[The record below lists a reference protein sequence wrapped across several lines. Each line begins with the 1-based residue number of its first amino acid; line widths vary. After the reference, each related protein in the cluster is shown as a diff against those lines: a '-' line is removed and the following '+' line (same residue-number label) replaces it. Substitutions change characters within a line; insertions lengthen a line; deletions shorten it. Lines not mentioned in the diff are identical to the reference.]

1 MSACDPQV
9 ALDVGL
15 DAALEKKV
23 WSPVLVAALLAAC
36 SAKQGEAP
44 EGPAPASAPN
54 VEWKLVTTWPKNLP
68 ALGTAPEKLAE
79 LVAAMS
85 AGRFQIK
92 VYAAGELV
100 PALEVFDA
108 VSQGNAE
115 MGHGAAYYWRG
126 KVPMAAFFTTVPFG
140 MTAQEMNGWLRYGGG
155 LELWRELYA
164 PFGLVPLPAGNS
176 GVQMAGWFNKEI
188 NSLADLQGLKMRIPG
203 LGAEVVNRLGATA
216 VNLPGGEIMP
226 ALQSGVIDATEWV
239 GPWNDL
245 AFGFHKVAKFY
256 YGPGFHEPSS
266 ALETIV
272 GKEKF
277 EALPSGM
284 QAAVENACMAE
295 NGYMLSEFTA
305 ANGAAQ
311 TVLTERHGVR
321 IGSFPDDVMR
331 AAFAVAEDVLAE
343 TAAEGELARRIYDSW
358 TAFRREALARGPYA
372 EQGYMNKRALGG

>member
-1 MSACDPQV
+1 MEWSRGASAV
-9 ALDVGL
+9 A
-15 DAALEKKV
+15 
-23 WSPVLVAALLAAC
+23 VAALGVALLGGCAPKQEQTAA
-36 SAKQGEAP
+36 AA
-44 EGPAPASAPN
+44 APAGAAT

-85 AGRFQIK
+85 AERFRIK

-126 KVPMAAFFTTVPFG
+126 KAPMAAFFTTVPFG

-203 LGAEVVNRLGATA
+203 LGGEVFGRAGGTA
-216 VNLPGGEIMP
+216 VTLPGSEIFT
-226 ALQSGVIDATEWV
+226 ALQTGVVDAAEWV
-239 GPWNDL
+239 SPYNDL
-245 AFGFHKVAKFY
+245 AFGLQEIAQFY
-256 YGPGFHEPSS
+256 YYPGWHEPG
-266 ALETIV
+266 ATLEAIVNADAWAALPADLRTMLET
-272 GKEKF
+272 
-277 EALPSGM
+277 AC
-284 QAAVENACMAE
+284 QAVNQDV
-295 NGYMLSEFTA
+295 LDEFTA
-305 ANGAAQ
+305 RNAAAMR
-311 TVLTERHGVR
+311 TLVEEHGVQVR
-321 IGSFPDDVMR
+321 RLPN
-331 AAFAVAEDVLAE
+331 DVLARLRE
-343 TAAEGELARRIYDSW
+343 ISAQVLAEQAGDDALGRRILASYQTFLADVRGYHAQSEQAYINAREAAAE
-358 TAFRREALARGPYA
+358 
-372 EQGYMNKRALGG
+372 

>member
-1 MSACDPQV
+1 MIVEWVDWKRGAT
-9 ALDVGL
+9 A
-15 DAALEKKV
+15 
-23 WSPVLVAALLAAC
+23 VAATAFAAAFLGGC
-36 SAKQGEAP
+36 AAEEDQTT
-44 EGPAPASAPN
+44 GPASPASAPT

-126 KVPMAAFFTTVPFG
+126 KAPMAAFFTTVPFG

-203 LGAEVVNRLGATA
+203 LGGEVFGRAGGTA
-216 VNLPGGEIMP
+216 VTLPGGEIFT
-226 ALQSGVIDATEWV
+226 ALQTGVVDAAEWV
-239 GPWNDL
+239 SPYNDL
-245 AFGFHKVAKFY
+245 AFGLQEIATFY
-256 YGPGFHEPSS
+256 YYPGWHEPG
-266 ALETIV
+266 ATLEAIVNAEAWAALPEDLRTMLET
-272 GKEKF
+272 
-277 EALPSGM
+277 ACR
-284 QAAVENACMAE
+284 AVNQDV
-295 NGYMLSEFTA
+295 LDEFTA
-305 ANGAAQ
+305 RNAAAMR
-311 TVLTERHGVR
+311 TLVDEHGVQVR
-321 IGSFPDDVMR
+321 RLPDDVLAHLQELSAEVLREQAGEDPLGKRILASYQAFLDDVRGYHAQSEQAYLNSR
-331 AAFAVAEDVLAE
+331 ATPIDAD
-343 TAAEGELARRIYDSW
+343 
-358 TAFRREALARGPYA
+358 
-372 EQGYMNKRALGG
+372 

>member
-1 MSACDPQV
+1 M
-9 ALDVGL
+9 GL

-23 WSPVLVAALLAAC
+23 WWPVLAAALLAAC

-44 EGPAPASAPN
+44 ERPAPASAPN

-79 LVAAMS
+79 LVSAMS

-203 LGAEVVNRLGATA
+203 LGGEVFGRAGGTA
-216 VNLPGGEIMP
+216 VTLPGSEIFT
-226 ALQSGVIDATEWV
+226 ALQTGVVDAAEWV
-239 GPWNDL
+239 SPYNDL
-245 AFGFHKVAKFY
+245 AFGLQEIAKFY
-256 YGPGFHEPSS
+256 YYPGWHEPG
-266 ALETIV
+266 ATLEAIVNAEAWAALPADLQAMLET
-272 GKEKF
+272 
-277 EALPSGM
+277 AC
-284 QAAVENACMAE
+284 QAVNQDV
-295 NGYMLSEFTA
+295 LDEFTA
-305 ANGAAQ
+305 RNAAAMRAL
-311 TVLTERHGVR
+311 VEEHGVQVR
-321 IGSFPDDVMR
+321 RLPDDV
-331 AAFAVAEDVLAE
+331 LARLR
-343 TAAEGELARRIYDSW
+343 ELAAQVLREQAADDPLSQRILASYQTFLGEVRGYHAQSEQ
-358 TAFRREALARGPYA
+358 AYINAREAPATGDANAAP
-372 EQGYMNKRALGG
+372 